1 MNNRKIAQLSYQIKK
16 EKQKKYLTILLFCI
30 VLFII
35 VNLLIDYVIYPVR
48 QISSSMNPDILE
60 NSFVMVSP
68 LPTKINRSDVVL
80 IESRV
85 QKKLSL
91 FQKLGNTFVE
101 FFTGQQFSTVE
112 FESQPGTKQTL
123 RRVIGMLGDTIY
135 MRDYV
140 MYIRF

>member
-68 LPTKINRSDVVL
+68 LPI
-80 IESRV
+80 
-85 QKKLSL
+85 
-91 FQKLGNTFVE
+91 
-101 FFTGQQFSTVE
+101 
-112 FESQPGTKQTL
+112 
-123 RRVIGMLGDTIY
+123 
-135 MRDYV
+135 
-140 MYIRF
+140 

>member
-91 FQKLGNTFVE
+91 FQKLGNTFIE
-101 FFTGQQFSTVE
+101 FFS
-112 FESQPGTKQTL
+112 
-123 RRVIGMLGDTIY
+123 
-135 MRDYV
+135 
-140 MYIRF
+140 IRIILIVTRILIFLCYF